1 MSTSPFMR
9 GFETRQIR
17 YGGLVNEYIAP
28 GRVPSGELAESLDPE
43 YFADS
48 HMWHEQF

>member
-9 GFETRQIR
+9 ASETRQIR
-17 YGGLVNEYIAP
+17 HGGLVNEYIAP
-28 GRVPSGELAESLDPE
+28 GREKLAERCVLDPE